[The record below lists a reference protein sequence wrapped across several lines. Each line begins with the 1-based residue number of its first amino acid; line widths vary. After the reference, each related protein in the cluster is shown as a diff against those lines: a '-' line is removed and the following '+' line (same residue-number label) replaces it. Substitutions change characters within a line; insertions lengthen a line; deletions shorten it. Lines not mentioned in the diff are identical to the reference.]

1 MKLII
6 QIPCYNEEENL
17 EKTIKDLPTEIEGIE
32 KIEYMV
38 INDGS
43 TDNTKNIAIE
53 NKIDY
58 IVDVF
63 PNKGLANAFMTGID
77 ESLKNGA
84 DIIVNIDGDHQ
95 YSGQDIPKLIEP
107 ILNGKADIVIGERQI
122 EKFSPTKRFFQ
133 HFGSWG
139 VRIISKT
146 KVPDAPSGFRA
157 YSREYALKLNVYNQF
172 TYTLETIIQA
182 GSDKAKIETIKIKS
196 YPNTRKSR
204 LFKNIPQYMYKSL
217 ANVVKAVFIYK
228 PIKIWGVISI
238 ISFLIGVL
246 MLICN
251 GLNKILPY
259 AFIIMSAQFTIASLQ
274 SISIQANRKQLEK
287 IQYYIKKE
295 RYDKNGR

>member
-259 AFIIMSAQFTIASLQ
+259 AFIIMSAQFAIASLQ

>member
-122 EKFSPTKRFFQ
+122 EKFSPIKRFFQ
-133 HFGSWG
+133 HFGSLG

-259 AFIIMSAQFTIASLQ
+259 AFIIMSAQFAIASLQ

-295 RYDKNGR
+295 RYDKNER

>member
-122 EKFSPTKRFFQ
+122 EKFSPIKRFFQ

-259 AFIIMSAQFTIASLQ
+259 AFIIMSAQFAIASLQ